1 MSTCIVKE
9 CNGRASDFGA
19 RGAVPRNV
27 LGGSFLLSSSLL
39 GMLAQRLVCSSGW
52 AVALLAVAGLAL
64 LVFARRNEAFR
75 RRSDAWVLRL
85 PLLGRLARG

>member
-1 MSTCIVKE
+1 
-9 CNGRASDFGA
+9 
-19 RGAVPRNV
+19 
-27 LGGSFLLSSSLL
+27 
-39 GMLAQRLVCSSGW
+39 MLAQRLVCSSGW

>member
-1 MSTCIVKE
+1 MTTGITGTCCGTRWAQIATVFTSSK
-9 CNGRASDFGA
+9 RAL
-19 RGAVPRNV
+19 PV
-27 LGGSFLLSSSLL
+27 LTVAML
-39 GMLAQRLVCSSGW
+39 GISAFVRTWGW